1 MPPPVS
7 PLVQVVTL
15 LGVLSVP
22 AIGYLLGRLF
32 DRWCA
37 GRPRRLVALSAACA
51 AVASG
56 VLLVLPLYLDP
67 VQTPEGRL
75 VNYRRSAL
83 AMSGLRA
90 VGVAAIPVAV
100 ALAPLLAE
108 PLLAWGRGRRLGRA
122 LAAGLRLLAA
132 VILAGVLLVSSMSLV
147 GLVYLPSVAAMAAA
161 AVRSWRLPA
170 NPSNPSGLGGQREWG
185 SAGPRPAATAATPGV
200 SVAGVVATGIPLAF
214 LAAVLLAA
222 GQGAWTREAPPAVAT
237 RTISEP
243 AR

>member
-1 MPPPVS
+1 MPPPVP

-22 AIGYLLGRLF
+22 AVGYLLGRLF

-37 GRPRRLVALSAACA
+37 GRPGHLVALSAACA

-56 VLLVLPLYLDP
+56 LLLVLPLYLAP
-67 VQTPEGRL
+67 VPTPEGRL

-90 VGVAAIPVAV
+90 VAMAAIPVAV
-100 ALAPLLAE
+100 ALTPLLAE
-108 PLLAWGRGRRLGRA
+108 PLLAWGRGRGLVRA

-132 VILAGVLLVSSMSLV
+132 VILAGVLFVSSMSLV

-161 AVRSWRLPA
+161 AIRSWGP
-170 NPSNPSGLGGQREWG
+170 PSNPSSPSRLGGPQGRG
-185 SAGPRPAATAATPGV
+185 SAGQRPAATAATPGV
-200 SVAGVVATGIPLAF
+200 SVAAVVAAVIPLAF

-222 GQGAWTREAPPAVAT
+222 RQGGWTREAPPAVAS
-237 RTISEP
+237 RTIREP
-243 AR
+243 PR